1 MSNISPIPVLTD
13 TDPMPFG
20 KCAGQPMQD
29 VPASYLH
36 WLWHQEQRNTYA
48 VFSSSGLHRATT
60 EKHIP
65 TVSNK
70 TLAVR
75 DYIKRS
81 MSALQQ
87 ETPDLIWD
95 TTKDV

>member
-1 MSNISPIPVLTD
+1 MNNISIIAVLTD

-20 KCAGQPMQD
+20 KFAGQPMQD

-36 WLWHQEQRNTYA
+36 WLWHQEPRNPYA
-48 VFSSSGLHRATT
+48 VFSSFGLHRATT

-65 TVSNK
+65 TVSNN

-75 DYIKRS
+75 DYIKRNLS
-81 MSALQQ
+81 DLQL
-87 ETPDLIWD
+87 ETQDLVWD
-95 TTKDV
+95 TTKE